1 MMPAVIT
8 PIDRALRIRKMRD
21 YEVDRAGIVERAILK
36 AVEEG
41 YEFDAP
47 IPAKKRDMERQKR
60 MRYDGERPLAQY
72 KDLVDPEQTERLL
85 ARLEASR

>member
-1 MMPAVIT
+1 MTAAVL
-8 PIDRALRIRKMRD
+8 PIERAFRIRRMRD
-21 YEVDRAGIVERAILK
+21 YEVDRAGIVRRAILK
-36 AVEEG
+36 AVEDG

-47 IPAKKRDMERQKR
+47 IPKKKRDNERQHR

-72 KDLVDPEQTERLL
+72 AALIDPEQTSRLL